1 MKVFRVM
8 AVFTPALAIVLE
20 PIGGGHSTSDR
31 AGVEIPDGLANFC

>member
-20 PIGGGHSTSDR
+20 PIGGGHSSSDR
-31 AGVEIPDGLANFC
+31 AGIAIPDGLANFC